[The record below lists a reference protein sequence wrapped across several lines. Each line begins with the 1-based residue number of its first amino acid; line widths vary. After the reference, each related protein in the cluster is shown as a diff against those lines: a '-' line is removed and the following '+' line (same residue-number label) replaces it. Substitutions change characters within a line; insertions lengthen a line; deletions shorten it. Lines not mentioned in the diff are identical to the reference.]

1 MQVPVNA
8 LRIAWFI
15 FSTKYFLFCALRLT
29 ARFCNWEWDF
39 DISLFISTGK
49 PQRFPVHFIQ
59 GRAVFDMSGE
69 LSYRFVFETLR
80 LTARAVECDTVQLS
94 ASPYFFPSAL
104 ISWVSHKEPV
114 PRLRTHCCANTP
126 GLTSS
131 LECFIWRQIKEEAG
145 EVGVSSYC
153 LRSFRCHHFLYLK
166 DSVMESF
173 GASSQTNPARRVYR
187 SQITVF
193 TFLRFFSCGVLE
205 GFTLD
210 RCKSSEILF
219 SSDVLQIKKTR
230 SHVITFELEK
240 L

>member
-1 MQVPVNA
+1 M
-8 LRIAWFI
+8 RFW
-15 FSTKYFLFCALRLT
+15 YFV
-29 ARFCNWEWDF
+29 
-39 DISLFISTGK
+39 
-49 PQRFPVHFIQ
+49 VHFNWKT
-59 GRAVFDMSGE
+59 ST
-69 LSYRFVFETLR
+69 LSCAFYPGSCCLWYVMRVKLPVCFWNSPAHGQSRGVWYSAAF
-80 LTARAVECDTVQLS
+80 CLS
-94 ASPYFFPSAL
+94 LFFPSAL

-193 TFLRFFSCGVLE
+193 TFLRFCSCVVLE

-219 SSDVLQIKKTR
+219 SSDVLQIKKNKITCNHIWARKTVNLSIR
-230 SHVITFELEK
+230 SCIIMKGLFCDDDQKWLLK
-240 L
+240 K